1 MIHRRLLILCLPAV
15 LAGCATVSEAPRPV
29 PRREVP
35 APAIPAEP
43 APAEEPRL
51 PAPRPAEPVRPP
63 AVHAPSAPPAVLAL
77 QKQAEASL
85 NSGQLDQA
93 AAALERAVRIQ
104 PRNATLWNDLASV
117 RLRQHQPGLAE
128 DLAKKS
134 NVLAK
139 GNRELIR
146 RNWALIAEARRSK
159 GDNAGAADAE
169 AKAAR

>member
-1 MIHRRLLILCLPAV
+1 
-15 LAGCATVSEAPRPV
+15 V
-29 PRREVP
+29 PRRE
-35 APAIPAEP
+35 APAAARPVEP
-43 APAEEPRL
+43 VPVPEQRPKAPSHP
-51 PAPRPAEPVRPP
+51 EPVRPSP
-63 AVHAPSAPPAVLAL
+63 AQAPSAPPAVLAL
-77 QKQAEASL
+77 QKQAEANL

-104 PRNATLWNDLASV
+104 PRNATLWNELASV

-139 GNRELIR
+139 GNRALVR
-146 RNWALIAEARRSK
+146 KNWTIIAEARRAK
-159 GDNAGAADAE
+159 GDGTGAAQAE